1 MEFNF
6 ECYYEMYLACKRE
19 SNNQQH
25 VHVVGLNVQNK
36 RWIELINKWAFDSR
50 PNNRPKVRQTTCFL
64 FVFCTPH
71 NIRTTTAGLLGN
83 GYNGAMDIMDVAR
96 PATTYYSH
104 HQHRPRPNVVR
115 YVVDHHRPILG
126 DRFQIAA
133 RAAAIQLRT

>member
-1 MEFNF
+1 M
-6 ECYYEMYLACKRE
+6 
-19 SNNQQH
+19 
-25 VHVVGLNVQNK
+25 QNK

-64 FVFCTPH
+64 FVFLYTH
-71 NIRTTTAGLLGN
+71 NTILLA
-83 GYNGAMDIMDVAR
+83 YWEMAIMVQWILWMWHGQRRLIIAIINTDHA
-96 PATTYYSH
+96 
-104 HQHRPRPNVVR
+104 PNVVR